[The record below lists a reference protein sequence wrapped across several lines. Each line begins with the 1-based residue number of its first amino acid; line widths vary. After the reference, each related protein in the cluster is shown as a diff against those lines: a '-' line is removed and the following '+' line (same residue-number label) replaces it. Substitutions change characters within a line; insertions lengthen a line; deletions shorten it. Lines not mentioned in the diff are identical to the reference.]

1 MTADPGTPTATYRLQ
16 LQPAFPFAA
25 AERAVPYLASLG
37 VSHLHLSPVLEAVPG
52 STHGYDVVDHS
63 AVRAELGGVEG
74 LRSLART
81 ARAHGLGL
89 IVDVVPNHMA
99 APAPERLN
107 APLWDVLRN
116 GSKSP
121 HARWFDIDWRAQ
133 DGKVLLPVL
142 GGPLGEEWQ
151 RLRIEDGTLR
161 YYDHVFP
168 LRPGTEG
175 LPLPALLDAQWYRL
189 GWWRL
194 ARTEL
199 NYRRFFTISELIAVR
214 VEDPEV
220 FRATHAT
227 LLELVREGVVD
238 GLRIDHPDGLADPE
252 GYLRRLDRAVRAAT
266 GDGRGGDG
274 RGTTPEGEGGR
285 RTAPEDGGGRGTAPE
300 DEGGQRRTPEDESG
314 RRAAPEDGGHGAA
327 SDGGGRRTAPED
339 GGGRGTAPEDG
350 DGQRRTPEDE
360 SSRRTAP
367 EDGGR
372 GAAPEGGGGRWTVV
386 EKILARDEPLPAS
399 WPVAG
404 TTGYDALHH
413 IDGLF
418 VDPDGL
424 EKLTALYRAF
434 AAPPADLGGDWAAT
448 VRRAAREVVTHEL
461 AAEVARLTRTASRIC
476 AADVRLRDHAPWA
489 LRTAIREV
497 LVRLPVYRPYAS
509 VGTPPATD
517 ADAVLLRSAAAGA
530 REAFTVPLEA
540 RVVEV
545 VRDAALGRLGDG
557 PDHRDFCARFAQ
569 TAAALRA
576 KSVEDTAFYRYTPL
590 LSAGEVGGD
599 PGRPAVTPEEF
610 HAFAARRLRDW
621 PASGTVLS
629 THDTKRSADARARV
643 TALTECPAW
652 WGRTVAE
659 LTRSAP
665 APDPHLAWTAWQT
678 ALALGHGD
686 AERLVPAV
694 LKGVREAGLRTTW
707 TERNAAYE
715 EEVTA
720 FLTAGPCAAG
730 PSVWAAIGAEVDGP
744 ARANA
749 LGAALLHLT
758 MPGVPDVYMGTE
770 YLWTALVDPDNR
782 RPPEPGA
789 ERQAEGL
796 AAEKP
801 LLTRAALRLRRER
814 PEWFGPGSGYA
825 PLTAEGP
832 TAAHCTA
839 FVRTGAGGRGGAI
852 TVVTRL
858 SRRLAEAGGWGATR
872 LPLPPGRWRDLLTGR
887 TAEGSAA
894 LAELLSRLPVALLV
908 RT

>member
-52 STHGYDVVDHS
+52 STHGYDVVDHR
-63 AVRAELGGVEG
+63 AVRAELGGEQG

-89 IVDVVPNHMA
+89 IVDIVPNHMA

-107 APLWDVLRN
+107 APLWEVLRE
-116 GSKSP
+116 GPESP
-121 HARWFDIDWRAQ
+121 YARWFDIDWQAQ
-133 DGKVLLPVL
+133 GGKVLLPVL
-142 GGPLGEEWQ
+142 GGPLGEEWE
-151 RLRIEDGTLR
+151 RLRVEDGTLR
-161 YYDHVFP
+161 YYDHAFP

-175 LPLPALLDAQWYRL
+175 LPLAGLLDAQWYRL
-189 GWWRL
+189 CWWRL

-220 FRATHAT
+220 FDATHAT
-227 LLELVREGVVD
+227 LLRLMRDGVVD

-266 GDGRGGDG
+266 GQAGAGG
-274 RGTTPEGEGGR
+274 
-285 RTAPEDGGGRGTAPE
+285 
-300 DEGGQRRTPEDESG
+300 S
-314 RRAAPEDGGHGAA
+314 
-327 SDGGGRRTAPED
+327 
-339 GGGRGTAPEDG
+339 
-350 DGQRRTPEDE
+350 
-360 SSRRTAP
+360 
-367 EDGGR
+367 GR
-372 GAAPEGGGGRWTVV
+372 GAASEGGSGRWTAPEGGGQRITPEGGGGRWTVV
-386 EKILARDEPLPAS
+386 EKILARDERLPGT

-448 VRRAAREVVTHEL
+448 VRRAAHEVVTHEL

-476 AADVRLRDHAPWA
+476 AADPRLRDHAPWA
-489 LRTAIREV
+489 LRTAIREL

-509 VGTPPATD
+509 VGGPFASGGRPSTSVGGPHASVGGPSATG
-517 ADAVLLRSAAAGA
+517 ADAMMLRSAAADA
-530 REAFTVPLEA
+530 REAFTVEQEA
-540 RVVEV
+540 QVVHV
-545 VRDAALGRLGDG
+545 VRDAALGGLGDG

-576 KSVEDTAFYRYTPL
+576 KSVEDTAFYRYAPL
-590 LSAGEVGGD
+590 LSAAEVGGD
-599 PGRPAVTPEEF
+599 PGRPAVSPEEF
-610 HAFAARRLRDW
+610 HAFAARRSRDW
-621 PASGTVLS
+621 PATGTVLS
-629 THDTKRSADARARV
+629 THDTKRSADARARLA
-643 TALTECPAW
+643 ALTECPAW

-694 LKGVREAGLRTTW
+694 LKAVREAGLRTTW

-715 EEVTA
+715 AEVTA
-720 FLTAGPCAAG
+720 FLEAGPCAAD
-730 PSVWAAIGAEVDGP
+730 PSVWTAIGAELDGP

-749 LGAALLHLT
+749 LGAALLQLT
-758 MPGVPDVYMGTE
+758 MPGVPDLYMGTE
-770 YLWTALVDPDNR
+770 RIYTALVDPDNR
-782 RPPEPGA
+782 RPPELGGEPAAQGPS
-789 ERQAEGL
+789 
-796 AAEKP
+796 AEKL
-801 LLTRAALRLRRER
+801 LLTRAALRLRREH
-814 PEWFGPGSGYA
+814 PGWFGPGSGYA

-839 FVRTGAGGRGGAI
+839 FVRTGTSERTETPVQTGASERTSASVRTNVDGPGTAGGERGAV

-887 TAEGSAA
+887 TAEGAVP
-894 LAELLSRLPVALLV
+894 LEELLSRLPVALLV
-908 RT
+908 RI

>member
-52 STHGYDVVDHS
+52 STHGYDVVDHRT
-63 AVRAELGGVEG
+63 VRAELGGEQG

-89 IVDVVPNHMA
+89 IVDIVPNHMA

-107 APLWDVLRN
+107 APLWEVLRE
-116 GSKSP
+116 GPESP
-121 HARWFDIDWRAQ
+121 YARWFDIDWQAQ

-142 GGPLGEEWQ
+142 GGPLGEEWE
-151 RLRIEDGTLR
+151 RLRVEDGTLR
-161 YYDHVFP
+161 YYDHAFP

-175 LPLPALLDAQWYRL
+175 LPLAGLLDAQWYRL
-189 GWWRL
+189 CWWRL

-220 FRATHAT
+220 FDATHTT
-227 LLELVREGVVD
+227 LLRLMRDGVVD

-252 GYLRRLDRAVRAAT
+252 GYLRRLDHAVRAAT
-266 GDGRGGDG
+266 GQAR
-274 RGTTPEGEGGR
+274 
-285 RTAPEDGGGRGTAPE
+285 A
-300 DEGGQRRTPEDESG
+300 DE
-314 RRAAPEDGGHGAA
+314 
-327 SDGGGRRTAPED
+327 
-339 GGGRGTAPEDG
+339 
-350 DGQRRTPEDE
+350 
-360 SSRRTAP
+360 
-367 EDGGR
+367 GGR
-372 GAAPEGGGGRWTVV
+372 GAASEGSSGRWTTPEGGGGGTAPEANGGREIAPEYGDDHGTASQGGSGRWTAPEGGGRGAASEGGSGRWTVV
-386 EKILARDEPLPAS
+386 EKILARNERLPDT

-448 VRRAAREVVTHEL
+448 VRRAAYEVVTHEL
-461 AAEVARLTRTASRIC
+461 AAEVARLTRTATRIC
-476 AADVRLRDHAPWA
+476 AADPRLRDHAPWA
-489 LRTAIREV
+489 LRTAIREL

-509 VGTPPATD
+509 VGEPYASGGAPSATG
-517 ADAVLLRSAAAGA
+517 ADAMMLRSAAADA
-530 REAFTVPLEA
+530 REAFTVEQEA
-540 RVVEV
+540 QVVHV
-545 VRDAALGRLGDG
+545 VRDAALGGLGDG

-576 KSVEDTAFYRYTPL
+576 KSVEDTAFYRYAPL
-590 LSAGEVGGD
+590 LSAAEVGGD
-599 PGRPAVTPEEF
+599 PGRPAVSPEEF
-610 HAFAARRLRDW
+610 HAFAARRTRDW
-621 PASGTVLS
+621 PATGTVLS
-629 THDTKRSADARARV
+629 THDTKRSADARARLA
-643 TALTECPAW
+643 ALTECPAW

-694 LKGVREAGLRTTW
+694 LKAVREAGLRTTW

-715 EEVTA
+715 AEVAA
-720 FLTAGPCAAG
+720 FLEAGPCAAD
-730 PSVWAAIGAEVDGP
+730 PSVWTAIGAELDGP

-749 LGAALLHLT
+749 LGAALLQLT
-758 MPGVPDVYMGTE
+758 MPGVPDLYMGTE
-770 YLWTALVDPDNR
+770 HIYTALVDPDNR
-782 RPPEPGA
+782 RPPELGGEPAAQGPS
-789 ERQAEGL
+789 
-796 AAEKP
+796 AEKL
-801 LLTRAALRLRRER
+801 LLTRAALRLRREH
-814 PEWFGPGSGYA
+814 PGWFGPGSGYA

-839 FVRTGAGGRGGAI
+839 FVRTGTSERTETPVRTGASERTGASVRTSVDGPGAAGGERGAV

-887 TAEGSAA
+887 TAEGAVP
-894 LAELLSRLPVALLV
+894 LEELLSRLPVALLV
-908 RT
+908 RI